1 MKYFS
6 IGFPQRYYDDDGDDD
21 DDAVVKIFALAHA
34 TKDTIA
40 GALVRTHKWEPRVYG
55 KLSLCVFADPL
66 RRTRLHS
73 AHWRKEFLCA
83 RVRLVAFITHGTEN
97 AADAVKG
104 RAGRSNAGD
113 AGWAGNVCP

>member
-34 TKDTIA
+34 TKDTIS
-40 GALVRTHKWEPRVYG
+40 GALVRTHKWEPREYG
-55 KLSLCVFADPL
+55 KLSLCVLPIL
-66 RRTRLHS
+66 YGERVS
-73 AHWRKEFLCA
+73 I
-83 RVRLVAFITHGTEN
+83 VRLVAFITHGTEN